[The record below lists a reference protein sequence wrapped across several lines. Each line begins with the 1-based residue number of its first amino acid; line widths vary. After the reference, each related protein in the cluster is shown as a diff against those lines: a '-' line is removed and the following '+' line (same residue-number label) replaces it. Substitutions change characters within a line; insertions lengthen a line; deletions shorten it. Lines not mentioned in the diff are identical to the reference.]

1 VAVGRGTVASVTYLM
16 LFVFIGLGAVL
27 ALVAAVAALGA
38 YLRFQRTRLE
48 LQDRLALEV
57 ESLSRRTG
65 ELERSLVALQERSAR
80 LPISISGLQQ
90 NLSTLQVL
98 TGALAGS
105 LRQAQGVHSYNALK
119 TLSGTHLGRL
129 LRVPS
134 VHPPEGA
141 ENGSSR
147 PRGARSSRSG
157 ARPAARRC
165 TGCTASSCAPTAG
178 SSATAPTPRRRIGT
192 PEPART
198 SRGPR
203 R

>member
-1 VAVGRGTVASVTYLM
+1 MAVGRGTVASVTYLM

-90 NLSTLQVL
+90 NLSTLQLL

-134 VHPPEGA
+134 G
-141 ENGSSR
+141 
-147 PRGARSSRSG
+147 
-157 ARPAARRC
+157 
-165 TGCTASSCAPTAG
+165 TGGRLS
-178 SSATAPTPRRRIGT
+178 
-192 PEPART
+192 
-198 SRGPR
+198 
-203 R
+203 